1 MSDPNQT
8 ERPFT
13 IAISQAE
20 LVALVKWNTAQAK
33 RVVKVFGQ
41 EALKASA
48 TSIFPQGTKL
58 ATIKTVCLGE
68 LEKHTTRAKGLA
80 SLLK

>member
-1 MSDPNQT
+1 MSDPITT

-20 LVALVKWNTAQAK
+20 LIALVKWNAAQAK
-33 RVVKVFGQ
+33 RVVKIFGQ
-41 EALKASA
+41 ESLKVSA

-58 ATIKTVCLGE
+58 ATMKAVCLGE
-68 LEKHTTRAKGLA
+68 LDKYTTRAKGLA